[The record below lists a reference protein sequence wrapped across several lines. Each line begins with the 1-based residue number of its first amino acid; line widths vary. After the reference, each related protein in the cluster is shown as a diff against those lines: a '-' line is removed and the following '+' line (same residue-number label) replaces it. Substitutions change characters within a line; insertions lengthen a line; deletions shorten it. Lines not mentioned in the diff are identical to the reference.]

1 MDITEAKLAFDLG
14 TKFYSAGKLEESL
27 PYYYKALQLF
37 KKGNYSQNE
46 ADVLLEIGDIYIEM
60 GKLSKAQKNYEKS
73 LDLYNQIKDYIGAG
87 YSLVGLGIVSE
98 RYNKH
103 EEAREYYQKAM
114 KKFQKANDYKRAG
127 IISNLIANTYEM
139 QEALEDALIDYKISL
154 ELFKKVKDRT
164 RERKINIAIN
174 KLESRRSK
182 IRVTKTKIAFLAAYL
197 IFICTAE
204 VITTYYS
211 LELGLSLHVAILF
224 ILLIHSSLEESYNF
238 SNLLMSM
245 MAIPMIR
252 IISLSLPIMQ
262 IDPLYRFFII
272 AIPLF
277 AASFMIIRIQKLN
290 RVNLGLTLGNIPIQ
304 LTIALSGLF
313 LGFIEYLILKP
324 APLIPHFNFI
334 AVLSAGFI
342 ILISTG
348 LAEELLFRGIIQKNI
363 ENVYGNIFGLLYA
376 SLLFTSLHIG
386 WNSAFDWAF
395 VFMVALFYGYVFQ
408 KTRSLF
414 GITLS
419 HGISNSML
427 FLVMP
432 FIAPKIIHFLL

>member
-1 MDITEAKLAFDLG
+1 MDITEAKLAIDLG
-14 TKFYSAGKLEESL
+14 TKYYKAGKLDESL
-27 PYYYKALQLF
+27 PYYYKALKIF
-37 KKGNYSQNE
+37 KKGNYSQKE

-60 GKLSKAQKNYEKS
+60 GKLDNAQENYEKS

-87 YSLVGLGIVSE
+87 YSLAGLGIIVE
-98 RYNKH
+98 RYKKYG
-103 EEAREYYQKAM
+103 EAREYYQKAM
-114 KKFQKANDYKRAG
+114 KMFQKANDYKRAG
-127 IISNLIANTYEM
+127 IVSNLIANTYEI

-154 ELFKKVKDRT
+154 DLFKKVKDQN

-182 IRVTKTKIAFLAAYL
+182 LRISKIKMASLAAYL
-197 IFICTAE
+197 IFICASE
-204 VITTYYS
+204 LITTYYS
-211 LELGLSLHVAILF
+211 LELGLSLHAVLLF
-224 ILLIHSSLEESYNF
+224 ALLIHSSLEESYNF

-262 IDPLYRFFII
+262 IEPLYRFFII

-304 LTIALSGLF
+304 LVIALSGLV

-324 APLIPHFNFI
+324 APLITNFDFI
-334 AVLSAGFI
+334 AVLSASFI

-376 SLLFTSLHIG
+376 SLLFTCLHIG
-386 WNSAFDWAF
+386 WNSIFDWAF

-408 KTRSLF
+408 RTRCLF

-432 FIAPKIIHFLL
+432 FFAPKIIHLLL